1 MTINLLPP
9 KLKKEREGK
18 RLLRILNIFFSFSF
32 LILFIFTV
40 IIYTANI
47 SAIGQISKDKI
58 DIANQNATLKTLS
71 TTEQKVV
78 TINSKLDRIGQ
89 IDGSRAIW
97 SNVIKD
103 LANDT
108 PTKVQIKALA
118 LNKETNK
125 IDLSGSAST
134 RRDIAAFKDKLE
146 ESKYFK
152 NVTFY
157 TSSHTVE
164 SDSYSF
170 NLSAELENSK

>member
-18 RLLRILNIFFSFSF
+18 RLLRLLNVLLSFSF
-32 LILFIFTV
+32 LILFVFTV
-40 IIYTANI
+40 IIYTANL
-47 SAIGQISKDKI
+47 SVVAQISKDKEAI
-58 DIANQNATLKTLS
+58 DKQTISLKALS
-71 TTEQKVV
+71 TTEQKIE
-78 TINSKLDRIGQ
+78 TINSKLDKMIQ
-89 IDGSRAIW
+89 IDSSRAIW

-108 PTKVQIKALA
+108 PTKVQIKALS
-118 LNKETNK
+118 LNKDTNK
-125 IDLSGSAST
+125 IELSGSAST